1 MKQNRASFDD
11 RLGRNPPRG
20 DGPPLALWVA
30 ILLVASFGSIS
41 ASLIDWYYRDGLFLP
56 HSGTWFGRDFTNLYL
71 GGRLA
76 FEGIDVYN
84 VSEYQK
90 ALRLE
95 GILAG
100 QNYSYPPATLLLGKA
115 LSMLPYEAALY
126 LWSIGGL
133 AAFILAARPY
143 IRFHWLWLLLIPAA
157 AAFPNGQWGL
167 YAAALWLWSFRG
179 NGVGAAFLTMKPHL
193 GLLLP
198 PALLARQRWHQIV
211 AATVGAG
218 LVWLIGEWAT
228 GLTLEFLT
236 NGAKVQLAVLTNSND
251 QPYFAAMPSTY
262 VVLRHVPF
270 AATAH
275 LVVAGPAMALCW
287 RLRDQ
292 SLPQLAFPLAT
303 ATFLIL
309 PYSFAYDMGVVS
321 LGFAILLNEKW
332 AELNWPRRIIAGAA
346 LMAPAFPAYAPPIL
360 LAGLYLQ
367 HEVLL
372 KGSHKERHLECDEGT
387 SVGTII
393 NRPIYLK

>member
-1 MKQNRASFDD
+1 MKQTHASFRDIPEPEPEPQT
-11 RLGRNPPRG
+11 GN
-20 DGPPLALWVA
+20 GPPLLLWVA
-30 ILLVASFGSIS
+30 VLLAASFSSMS
-41 ASLIDWYYRDGLFLP
+41 ASLIDWHYRDGIFLP

-76 FEGIDVYN
+76 FEGVNVYN
-84 VSEYQK
+84 VAEYQT

-126 LWSIGGL
+126 LWSVGGL
-133 AAFILAARPY
+133 ASFIIAARPY

-179 NGVGAAFLTMKPHL
+179 SGLAAGFLTMKPHL

-211 AATVGAG
+211 GASIAAG
-218 LVWLIGEWAT
+218 LVWLAGEWAT

-236 NGAKVQLAVLTNSND
+236 SGAKVQLAVLTNSND
-251 QPYFAAMPSTY
+251 QPYFTAMPSTY
-262 VVLRHVPF
+262 VILRHVPF
-270 AATAH
+270 AGMAH
-275 LVVAGPAMALCW
+275 LVIACVAVALCW
-287 RLRDQ
+287 KLRDQ
-292 SLPQLAFPLAT
+292 PLARLAFPLAT
-303 ATFLIL
+303 ATFLVL

-332 AELNWPRRIIAGAA
+332 AELSWPRRAITSAV
-346 LMAPAFPAYAPPIL
+346 LMVPAFPSYAPPIL

-367 HEVLL
+367 REMLL
-372 KGSHKERHLECDEGT
+372 KDLRRT
-387 SVGTII
+387 AQF
-393 NRPIYLK
+393 